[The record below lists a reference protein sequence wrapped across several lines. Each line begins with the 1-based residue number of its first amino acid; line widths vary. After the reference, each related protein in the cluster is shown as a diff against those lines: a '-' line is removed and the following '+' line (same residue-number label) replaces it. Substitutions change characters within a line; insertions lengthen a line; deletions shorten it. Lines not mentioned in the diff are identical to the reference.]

1 MASKYQVIVSVAEH
15 TANDITKNGDT
26 WMRFLATAA
35 NNYKYRFKD
44 QLLIYAQK
52 PDAVA
57 CAEIETWNRLGRWV
71 NKGTKG
77 IALLVDKDTPYKLRH
92 VFDVSDT
99 NSRAGYGVY
108 LWQMAER
115 YESAVTESLENSFG
129 ELESHTDFASAL
141 MDTAKNA
148 VEDNYSDYL
157 SDLVSVKVGSYLDE
171 LDDLN
176 TGVWF
181 KDALTSSIG
190 FMLLSRCGIDP
201 REYYS
206 REDFAR
212 VFDFSTP
219 ETVAILGGAA
229 SDISEMV
236 LREIGATVKNLQME
250 ERKQNRTFAPEQANS
265 YNNGGNKTTE
275 RSAEYG
281 TDLYNAGR
289 LSPAGS
295 ERAGE
300 PEDREIWN
308 AAAQLPS
315 GASGRDLHRDA
326 AVGQAEIQGRPHTGW
341 CAFPSDSGEE
351 RHPHP
356 DHRRQSLLGSRAGIQ
371 CISRHDR
378 TLFAGSGRNHSGYSG
393 TGKGQLRHRPAAFP
407 RR

>member
-35 NNYKYRFKD
+35 NNYKYRFKE

-115 YESAVTESLENSFG
+115 YESTVTESLENSFG

-141 MDTAKNA
+141 MNTAKNA

-190 FMLLSRCGIDP
+190 FMLLSRCGLDP
-201 REYYS
+201 HEYYS

-236 LREIGATVKNLQME
+236 LREIGATVKNL
-250 ERKQNRTFAPEQANS
+250 
-265 YNNGGNKTTE
+265 
-275 RSAEYG
+275 
-281 TDLYNAGR
+281 
-289 LSPAGS
+289 
-295 ERAGE
+295 
-300 PEDREIWN
+300 
-308 AAAQLPS
+308 
-315 GASGRDLHRDA
+315 
-326 AVGQAEIQGRPHTGW
+326 
-341 CAFPSDSGEE
+341 
-351 RHPHP
+351 
-356 DHRRQSLLGSRAGIQ
+356 
-371 CISRHDR
+371 
-378 TLFAGSGRNHSGYSG
+378 
-393 TGKGQLRHRPAAFP
+393 
-407 RR
+407 